1 MQARK
6 IGYLPLTFFSTSLLA
21 FGPYWVPFQSLFSLW
36 YFAGGGEWEKRVV
49 RVSRAHVRTGGGH
62 GPSAPRY
69 HLHSPRPQL
78 HPSLPLFR
86 IWIFI
91 GQPYVPFLYTSSSF
105 IDLGTPID
113 PTIWMRIATSAYALI
128 KPFATQ
134 DKTCSLILWGGIG
147 GGGRQNREKV
157 ESGFGVLGLE
167 QPRKVLSGRDVNLQ
181 VLHMCSLFSCGVV
194 KNTLVYCGMMWFLH
208 SVYYCVEC
216 GMLCGSGYV
225 GCRKCFITLQP
236 RTQAH

>member
-1 MQARK
+1 MQPSK

-36 YFAGGGEWEKRVV
+36 YFAGGEEWEKRVV

-91 GQPYVPFLYTSSSF
+91 GQPHVPFLYTSSSF

-128 KPFATQ
+128 TPFATQ
-134 DKTCSLILWGGIG
+134 DKTCSLILWGGIR

-167 QPRKVLSGRDVNLQ
+167 QPRKVLSGGDVKLQ
-181 VLHMCSLFSCGVV
+181 VLHVFSVLLWCGKEYFGVLWHDVIFALCVLLCGV
-194 KNTLVYCGMMWFLH
+194 
-208 SVYYCVEC
+208 C

>member
-1 MQARK
+1 MGSPSGFRLPPHSLRLHFWRRRLLWRSAWSRCSRCRPSWSCSPANVGHHFCDLKEPSSSGLVQARK

-36 YFAGGGEWEKRVV
+36 YFAGGEEWEKRVV

-91 GQPYVPFLYTSSSF
+91 GQPHVPFLYTSSSF

-113 PTIWMRIATSAYALI
+113 PTIWMRIATSTYALMQ
-128 KPFATQ
+128 PFATQ
-134 DKTCSLILWGGIG
+134 DKTC
-147 GGGRQNREKV
+147 
-157 ESGFGVLGLE
+157 
-167 QPRKVLSGRDVNLQ
+167 
-181 VLHMCSLFSCGVV
+181 FS
-194 KNTLVYCGMMWFLH
+194 
-208 SVYYCVEC
+208 
-216 GMLCGSGYV
+216 
-225 GCRKCFITLQP
+225 
-236 RTQAH
+236 